1 MFKLAARLAWR
12 DWRGGELS
20 LLFVALVL
28 AVTSVTSISL
38 FTHQVKQSMVV
49 QGADLIA
56 ADLRLNSSQPV
67 PELWLS
73 KAQDLPLQQ
82 AQLSQFQAMVFAD
95 QGMQLASIKAVSQN
109 HPLRGEITVGNAAF
123 DLGKAIQ
130 HGPKQGEIWPD
141 SRLLA
146 SLNASLNDTIDV
158 GQLSLKISQ
167 ILIAEPDQASGF
179 ASFAPRAMMNLS
191 DLAATEAVQ
200 TGSRV
205 TYRWLLAGPDS
216 ALNSLKKQITP
227 LLTNGQKWQSPTDGN
242 ANMAAT
248 LDKAEQF
255 LLLAGSLAVVLAG
268 VALSLSARRYSLRQA
283 KHVALLKCLGL
294 KPNQLRLLYLSQMI
308 LLALLALLISLP
320 LAWGLYQ
327 GLLLLVSDYIQTS
340 SMIPPLEPFILGAGT
355 GTLCLLA
362 FVLPPMLALAK
373 VAPAQVLRQS
383 SSQSKTN
390 IGHLAIGFSA
400 VIALVYWH
408 SQSLLISSALIVG
421 VVIILIL
428 LALLANLLI
437 KLGNKLRPH
446 LGQGGKI
453 GLANLARRKH
463 QNSLQVAI
471 FGLALMLLF
480 SLISVRTFLIDDW
493 QQQLTE
499 DTPNLFLFNIYQQQR
514 ESLVDSMEQQ
524 GLTTQ
529 ALTFFPIARA
539 RLTEPKVHNPRGDR
553 ELNITWSQNLPAG
566 NSISEGQ
573 WWESSDTGANNS
585 PLEVS
590 IEADYAQDMGL
601 ILGQSLTF
609 NVAGTQHQAVLSN
622 LRKVDWSSMQPNFFL
637 VFSHPLVEAN
647 SASYMASVY
656 IAPKD
661 RSKLGPLLRQQPTI
675 SMLDV
680 DQILQQVQR
689 VVAQLSLAVESIL
702 VMVLG
707 AGILVLVASIQAS
720 IDERR
725 HESAILRTLGA
736 SKSLIRS
743 ILLVEYASLG
753 FVSGLIAGV
762 SAEALVAVLQNQLFQ
777 MPIQF
782 HWPLWIL
789 TPFTGMLII
798 GACGWWFNRTVVTA
812 PPLRTLRQ
820 T

>member
-1 MFKLAARLAWR
+1 MLKLAARLAWR

-20 LLFVALVL
+20 LLFVALIL
-28 AVTSVTSISL
+28 AITSVTSISL
-38 FTHQVKQSMVV
+38 FTHQVKQSMVA
-49 QGADLIA
+49 QGANLIA
-56 ADLRLNSSQPV
+56 ADLRLTGSQPIS
-67 PELWLS
+67 EDWRIKADNLS
-73 KAQDLPLQQ
+73 LQQ
-82 AQLSQFQAMVFAD
+82 AQVSQFQAMVFA
-95 QGMQLASIKAVSQN
+95 QEGMQLASIKAVSDSY
-109 HPLRGEITVGNAAF
+109 PLRGELSVGKAAF
-123 DLGKAIQ
+123 DLGTVIAQ
-130 HGPKQGEIWPD
+130 GPKTGEIWPD
-141 SRLLA
+141 SRLLS
-146 SLNASLNDTIDV
+146 SLNARLNDTIDV
-158 GQLSLKISQ
+158 GQLSLKISH
-167 ILIAEPDQASGF
+167 ILITEPDQASGF
-179 ASFAPRAMMNLS
+179 SSFAPRAMMHLQ
-191 DLAATEAVQ
+191 DLAATAAVQ
-200 TGSRV
+200 TGSRIKH
-205 TYRWLLAGPDS
+205 RWLLAGQAD
-216 ALNSLKKQITP
+216 ALTGLQASITP
-227 LLTNGQKWQSPTDGN
+227 LLAPGQKWQSPNDSN
-242 ANMAAT
+242 ANVAAT

-294 KPNQLRLLYLSQMI
+294 KPKQLRLLYFSQMI

-327 GLLLLVSDYIQTS
+327 ALLWVVADYIQGAS
-340 SMIPPLEPFILGAGT
+340 LIPPFEPFILGAGT

-373 VAPAQVLRQS
+373 VAPAEVLRQS

-390 IGHLAIGFSA
+390 KTHLAIGFSA

-408 SQSLLISSALIVG
+408 SQSVLISGALIIG
-421 VVIILIL
+421 VAIILLL
-428 LALLANLLI
+428 LALLASQLI
-437 KLGNKLRPH
+437 KAGNKIRPY
-446 LGQGGKI
+446 LSQGGKI

-480 SLISVRTFLIDDW
+480 SLISVRSFLINDW
-493 QQQLTE
+493 QQQLKQ

-514 ESLVDSMEQQ
+514 QSLLDSMEEQ

-539 RLTEPKVHNPRGDR
+539 RLTEPKLESRRGSR
-553 ELNITWSQNLPAG
+553 ELNLTWSPDLPIG
-566 NSISEGQ
+566 NSISGGQ
-573 WWESSDTGANNS
+573 WWNDGATG
-585 PLEVS
+585 LEVS
-590 IEADYAQDMGL
+590 VESDYARDMGL
-601 ILGQSLTF
+601 RLGQELTF
-609 NVAGTQHQAVLSN
+609 NIAGIEKKAVLSN
-622 LRKVDWSSMQPNFFL
+622 LRDVDWSSMQPNFFF
-637 VFSHPLVEAN
+637 VFSEPLVEAN

-656 IAPKD
+656 IAPAD
-661 RSKLGPLLRQQPTI
+661 RPKLGPLLRQQPTI

-707 AGILVLVASIQAS
+707 AGVLVLVASIQAS

-736 SKSLIRS
+736 SKALIRR
-743 ILLVEYASLG
+743 ILWVEYASLG
-753 FVSGLIAGV
+753 FVAGLIAGLG
-762 SAEALVAVLQNQLFQ
+762 AEALVAVLQQQLFQ
-777 MPIQF
+777 MPMQL
-782 HWPLWIL
+782 HWPLWVL
-789 TPFTGMLII
+789 TPFTGMIII

-812 PPLRTLRQ
+812 PPLRTLQQ

>member
-1 MFKLAARLAWR
+1 MLKLAARLAWR

-20 LLFVALVL
+20 LLFVALIL
-28 AVTSVTSISL
+28 AITSVTSISL
-38 FTHQVKQSMVV
+38 FTHQVKQSMVA
-49 QGADLIA
+49 QGANLIA
-56 ADLRLNSSQPV
+56 ADLRLTGSQPIS
-67 PELWLS
+67 EDWRIKADNLS
-73 KAQDLPLQQ
+73 LQQ
-82 AQLSQFQAMVFAD
+82 AQVSQFQAMVFA
-95 QGMQLASIKAVSQN
+95 QEGMQLASIKAVSDSY
-109 HPLRGEITVGNAAF
+109 PLRGELSVGTAAF
-123 DLGKAIQ
+123 DLGTVIAQ
-130 HGPKQGEIWPD
+130 GPKRGEIWPD
-141 SRLLA
+141 SRLLS
-146 SLNASLNDTIDV
+146 SLNARLNDTIDV
-158 GQLSLKISQ
+158 GQLSLKISH
-167 ILIAEPDQASGF
+167 ILITEPDQASGF
-179 ASFAPRAMMNLS
+179 SSFAPRAMMHLQ
-191 DLAATEAVQ
+191 DLAATAAVQ
-200 TGSRV
+200 TGSRIKH
-205 TYRWLLAGPDS
+205 RWLLAGQAD
-216 ALNSLKKQITP
+216 ALTGLQASITP
-227 LLTNGQKWQSPTDGN
+227 LLAPGQKWQSPNDGN
-242 ANMAAT
+242 ANVAAT

-294 KPNQLRLLYLSQMI
+294 KPKQLRLLYFSQMI

-327 GLLLLVSDYIQTS
+327 ALLWVVADYIQGALL
-340 SMIPPLEPFILGAGT
+340 IPPFEPFILGAGT

-373 VAPAQVLRQS
+373 VAPAEVLRQS

-390 IGHLAIGFSA
+390 KTHLAIGFSA

-408 SQSLLISSALIVG
+408 SQSVLISGALIIG
-421 VVIILIL
+421 VAIILLL
-428 LALLANLLI
+428 LALLASQLI
-437 KLGNKLRPH
+437 KAGNKIRPY
-446 LGQGGKI
+446 LSQGGKI

-480 SLISVRTFLIDDW
+480 SLISVRSFLINDW
-493 QQQLTE
+493 QQQLKQ

-514 ESLVDSMEQQ
+514 QSLLDSMEEQ

-539 RLTEPKVHNPRGDR
+539 RLTEPKLESRRGSR
-553 ELNITWSQNLPAG
+553 ELNLTWSPDLPIG
-566 NSISEGQ
+566 NSISGGQ
-573 WWESSDTGANNS
+573 WWNDGATG
-585 PLEVS
+585 LEVS
-590 IEADYAQDMGL
+590 VESDYARDMGL
-601 ILGQSLTF
+601 RLGQELTF
-609 NVAGTQHQAVLSN
+609 NIAGVEKKAVLSN
-622 LRKVDWSSMQPNFFL
+622 LRDVDWSSMQPNFFF
-637 VFSHPLVEAN
+637 VFSEPLVEAN

-656 IAPKD
+656 IAPAD
-661 RSKLGPLLRQQPTI
+661 RPKLGPLLRQQPTI

-707 AGILVLVASIQAS
+707 AGVLVLVASIQAS

-736 SKSLIRS
+736 SKALIRR
-743 ILLVEYASLG
+743 ILWVEYASLG
-753 FVSGLIAGV
+753 FVAGLIAGLG
-762 SAEALVAVLQNQLFQ
+762 AEALVAVLQQQLFQ
-777 MPIQF
+777 MPMQL
-782 HWPLWIL
+782 HWPLWVL
-789 TPFTGMLII
+789 TPFTGMIII

-812 PPLRTLRQ
+812 PPLRTLQQ

>member
-1 MFKLAARLAWR
+1 MLKLAARLAWR

-20 LLFVALVL
+20 LLFVALIL
-28 AVTSVTSISL
+28 AITSVTSISL
-38 FTHQVKQSMVV
+38 FTHQVKQSMVA
-49 QGADLIA
+49 QGANLIA
-56 ADLRLNSSQPV
+56 ADLRLTGSQPIS
-67 PELWLS
+67 EDWRIKADNLS
-73 KAQDLPLQQ
+73 LQQ
-82 AQLSQFQAMVFAD
+82 AQVSQFQAMVFA
-95 QGMQLASIKAVSQN
+95 QEGMQLASIKAVSDSY
-109 HPLRGEITVGNAAF
+109 PLRGELSVGTAAF
-123 DLGKAIQ
+123 DLGTVIAQ
-130 HGPKQGEIWPD
+130 GPKRGEIWPD
-141 SRLLA
+141 SRLLS
-146 SLNASLNDTIDV
+146 SLNARLNDTIDV
-158 GQLSLKISQ
+158 GQLSLKISH
-167 ILIAEPDQASGF
+167 ILITEPDQAGGF
-179 ASFAPRAMMNLS
+179 SSFAPRAMMHLQ
-191 DLAATEAVQ
+191 DLAATAAVQ
-200 TGSRV
+200 TGSRIKH
-205 TYRWLLAGPDS
+205 RWLLAGQAD
-216 ALNSLKKQITP
+216 ALTGLQASITP
-227 LLTNGQKWQSPTDGN
+227 LLAPGQKWQSPNDGN
-242 ANMAAT
+242 ANVSAT

-294 KPNQLRLLYLSQMI
+294 KPKQLRLLYFSQMI

-327 GLLLLVSDYIQTS
+327 ALLSVVADYIQGTS
-340 SMIPPLEPFILGAGT
+340 LVPPFEPFLLGAGT

-373 VAPAQVLRQS
+373 VAPAEVLRQS

-390 IGHLAIGFSA
+390 KTHLAIGFSA

-408 SQSLLISSALIVG
+408 SQSVLISGALIIG
-421 VVIILIL
+421 VAIILLL
-428 LALLANLLI
+428 LALLASQLI
-437 KLGNKLRPH
+437 KAGNKIRPY
-446 LGQGGKI
+446 LSQGGKI

-480 SLISVRTFLIDDW
+480 SLISVRSFLINDW
-493 QQQLTE
+493 QQQLKQ

-514 ESLVDSMEQQ
+514 QSLLDSMEEQ

-539 RLTEPKVHNPRGDR
+539 RLTEPKLQSRRGSR
-553 ELNITWSQNLPAG
+553 ELNLTWSPDLPIG
-566 NSISEGQ
+566 NSISGGQ
-573 WWESSDTGANNS
+573 WWNDGATG
-585 PLEVS
+585 LEVS
-590 IEADYAQDMGL
+590 VESDYARDMGL
-601 ILGQSLTF
+601 SLGQELTF
-609 NVAGTQHQAVLSN
+609 NIAGIEKKAVLSN
-622 LRKVDWSSMQPNFFL
+622 LRDVDWSSMQPNFFF
-637 VFSHPLVEAN
+637 VFSEPLVEAN

-656 IAPKD
+656 IAPAD
-661 RSKLGPLLRQQPTI
+661 RPKLGPLLRQQPTI

-707 AGILVLVASIQAS
+707 AGVLVLVASIQAS

-736 SKSLIRS
+736 SKALIRR
-743 ILLVEYASLG
+743 ILWVEYASLG
-753 FVSGLIAGV
+753 FVAGLIAGLG
-762 SAEALVAVLQNQLFQ
+762 AEALVAVLQQQLFQ
-777 MPIQF
+777 MPMQF
-782 HWPLWIL
+782 HWPLWVL
-789 TPFTGMLII
+789 TPFTGMIII

-812 PPLRTLRQ
+812 PPLRTLQQ

>member
-1 MFKLAARLAWR
+1 MLKLAARLAWR

-20 LLFVALVL
+20 LLFVALIL
-28 AVTSVTSISL
+28 AITSVTSISL
-38 FTHQVKQSMVV
+38 FTHQVKQSMVA
-49 QGADLIA
+49 QGANLIA
-56 ADLRLNSSQPV
+56 ADLRLTGSQPIS
-67 PELWLS
+67 EDWRIKADNLS
-73 KAQDLPLQQ
+73 LQQ
-82 AQLSQFQAMVFAD
+82 AQVSQFQAMVFA
-95 QGMQLASIKAVSQN
+95 QEGMQLASIKAVSDSY
-109 HPLRGEITVGNAAF
+109 PLRGELSVGKAAF
-123 DLGKAIQ
+123 DLGTVIAQ
-130 HGPKQGEIWPD
+130 GPKRGEIWPD
-141 SRLLA
+141 SRLLS
-146 SLNASLNDTIDV
+146 SLNARLNDTIDV
-158 GQLSLKISQ
+158 GQLSLKISH
-167 ILIAEPDQASGF
+167 ILITEPDQASGF
-179 ASFAPRAMMNLS
+179 SSFAPRAMMHLQ
-191 DLAATEAVQ
+191 DLAATAAVQ
-200 TGSRV
+200 TGSRIKH
-205 TYRWLLAGPDS
+205 RWLLAGQAD
-216 ALNSLKKQITP
+216 ALTGLQASITP
-227 LLTNGQKWQSPTDGN
+227 LLAPGQKWQSPNDGN
-242 ANMAAT
+242 ANVAAT

-294 KPNQLRLLYLSQMI
+294 KPKQLRLLYFSQMI

-327 GLLLLVSDYIQTS
+327 ALLWVVADYIQGAS
-340 SMIPPLEPFILGAGT
+340 LIPPLEPFILGAGT

-373 VAPAQVLRQS
+373 VAPAEVLRQS

-390 IGHLAIGFSA
+390 KTHLAIGFSA

-408 SQSLLISSALIVG
+408 SQSVLISGALIIG
-421 VVIILIL
+421 VAIILLL
-428 LALLANLLI
+428 LALLASQLI
-437 KLGNKLRPH
+437 KAGNKIRPY
-446 LGQGGKI
+446 LSQGSKI

-480 SLISVRTFLIDDW
+480 SLISVRSFLINDW
-493 QQQLTE
+493 QQQLKQ

-514 ESLVDSMEQQ
+514 QSLLDSMEEQ

-539 RLTEPKVHNPRGDR
+539 RLTEPKLQSRRGSR
-553 ELNITWSQNLPAG
+553 ELNLTWSPDLPIG
-566 NSISEGQ
+566 NSISGGQ
-573 WWESSDTGANNS
+573 WWNDGATG
-585 PLEVS
+585 LEVS
-590 IEADYAQDMGL
+590 VESDYARDMGL
-601 ILGQSLTF
+601 SLGQELTF
-609 NVAGTQHQAVLSN
+609 NIAGIEKKAVLSN
-622 LRKVDWSSMQPNFFL
+622 LRDVDWSSMQPNFFF
-637 VFSHPLVEAN
+637 VFSEPLVEAN

-656 IAPKD
+656 IAPAD
-661 RSKLGPLLRQQPTI
+661 RPKLGPLLRQQPTI

-707 AGILVLVASIQAS
+707 AGVLVLVASIQAS

-736 SKSLIRS
+736 SKALIRR
-743 ILLVEYASLG
+743 ILWVEYASLG
-753 FVSGLIAGV
+753 FVAGLIAGLG
-762 SAEALVAVLQNQLFQ
+762 AEALVAVLQQQLFQ
-777 MPIQF
+777 MPMQL
-782 HWPLWIL
+782 HWPLWVL
-789 TPFTGMLII
+789 TPFTGMIII

-812 PPLRTLRQ
+812 PPLRTLQQ

>member
-1 MFKLAARLAWR
+1 MMFKLSARLAWR

-28 AVTSVTSISL
+28 AITSVTSISL
-38 FTHQVKQSMVV
+38 FTHQVKQSMVA

-67 PELWLS
+67 PEPWLT
-73 KAQDLPLQQ
+73 KARNLSLQQ
-82 AQLSQFQAMVFAD
+82 AQLSQFQAMVFAE
-95 QGMQLASIKAVSQN
+95 QGMQLASIKAVSKN
-109 HPLRGEITVGNAAF
+109 YPLRGEITVSGAAF
-123 DLGKAIQ
+123 DVGEVIK
-130 HGPKQGEIWPD
+130 HGPRQGEIWPD

-146 SLNASLNDTIDV
+146 SLNATLNDTIDV
-158 GQLSLKISQ
+158 GQLSLKISR
-167 ILIAEPDQASGF
+167 ILISEPDQASGF
-179 ASFAPRAMMNLS
+179 ASFAPSAMIHLA

-205 TYRWLLAGPDS
+205 KHRWLLAGKEK
-216 ALNSLKKQITP
+216 ALTSLKLNITP
-227 LLTNGQKWQSPTDGN
+227 QLTAGQKWQFPKDGN
-242 ANMAAT
+242 ANVAAT

-268 VALSLSARRYSLRQA
+268 VALSLSARRYSLRQG

-294 KPNQLRLLYLSQMI
+294 KPKQLRLLYLGQMI
-308 LLALLALLISLP
+308 LLALIALLISLP

-327 GLLLLVSDYIQTS
+327 GLLLLVTDYIQSS
-340 SMIPPLEPFILGAGT
+340 SMIPPLSPFVLGAGT

-362 FVLPPMLALAK
+362 FVLPPMMALAK
-373 VAPAQVLRQS
+373 VAPAEVLRQS

-390 IGHLAIGFSA
+390 KGHISIGFSA
-400 VIALVYWH
+400 VIVLVYWH
-408 SQSLLISSALIVG
+408 SQSLLITSALIVG
-421 VVIILIL
+421 VAIILIL

-437 KLGNKLRPH
+437 KSGSKLRPH
-446 LGQGGKI
+446 LSQGGKI
-453 GLANLARRKH
+453 GVANLARRKH

-480 SLISVRTFLIDDW
+480 SLISVRSFLIDDW
-493 QQQLTE
+493 QQQLKQ
-499 DTPNLFLFNIYQQQR
+499 DTPNLFLFNIYQQER
-514 ESLVDSMEQQ
+514 ESLITSMEQQ
-524 GLTTQ
+524 GLATQ

-539 RLTEPKVHNPRGDR
+539 RLTEPKIESPRGDR
-553 ELNITWSQNLPAG
+553 ELNLTWSQALPAG
-566 NSISEGQ
+566 NSVSEGQ
-573 WWESSDTGANNS
+573 WWGDTGAGQ
-585 PLEVS
+585 LEVS
-590 IEADYAQDMGL
+590 IESDYAQRMSL
-601 ILGQSLTF
+601 TLGQVLTF
-609 NVAGTQHQAVLSN
+609 NVAGIQHKAIFSN
-622 LRKVDWSSMQPNFFL
+622 TREVDWSSMQPNFFY
-637 VFSHPLVEAN
+637 VFSQPLVEAN

-656 IAPKD
+656 IAPED
-661 RSKLGPLLRQQPTI
+661 RSKLGPLLREQPTI

-753 FVSGLIAGV
+753 FLAGLIAGI

-777 MPIQF
+777 MPFQF
-782 HWPLWIL
+782 HWPLWLL
-789 TPFTGMLII
+789 TPFAGMLLI
-798 GACGWWFNRTVVTA
+798 GISGWWFNRTVVTS
-812 PPLRTLRQ
+812 PPLKTLRQ

>member
-1 MFKLAARLAWR
+1 MLKLAARLAWR

-20 LLFVALVL
+20 LLFVALIL
-28 AVTSVTSISL
+28 AITSVTSISL
-38 FTHQVKQSMVV
+38 FTHQVKQSMVA
-49 QGADLIA
+49 QGANLIA
-56 ADLRLNSSQPV
+56 ADLRLTGSQPIS
-67 PELWLS
+67 EDWRIKADNLS
-73 KAQDLPLQQ
+73 LQQ
-82 AQLSQFQAMVFAD
+82 AQVSQFQAMVFA
-95 QGMQLASIKAVSQN
+95 QEGMQLASIKAVSDSY
-109 HPLRGEITVGNAAF
+109 PLRGELSVGTAAF
-123 DLGKAIQ
+123 DLGTVIAQ
-130 HGPKQGEIWPD
+130 GPKRGEIWPD
-141 SRLLA
+141 SRLLS
-146 SLNASLNDTIDV
+146 SLNARLNDTIDV
-158 GQLSLKISQ
+158 GQLSLKISH
-167 ILIAEPDQASGF
+167 ILITEPDQASGF
-179 ASFAPRAMMNLS
+179 SSFAPRAMMHLQ
-191 DLAATEAVQ
+191 DLAATAAVQ
-200 TGSRV
+200 TGSRIKH
-205 TYRWLLAGPDS
+205 RWLLAGQAD
-216 ALNSLKKQITP
+216 ALTGLQASITP
-227 LLTNGQKWQSPTDGN
+227 LLAPGQKWQSPNDGN
-242 ANMAAT
+242 ANVAAT

-294 KPNQLRLLYLSQMI
+294 KPKQLRLLYFSQMI

-327 GLLLLVSDYIQTS
+327 ALLWVVADYIQGALL
-340 SMIPPLEPFILGAGT
+340 IPPFEPFILGAGT

-373 VAPAQVLRQS
+373 VAPAEVLRQS

-390 IGHLAIGFSA
+390 KTHLAIGFSA

-408 SQSLLISSALIVG
+408 SQSVLISGALIIG
-421 VVIILIL
+421 VAIILLL
-428 LALLANLLI
+428 LALLASQLI
-437 KLGNKLRPH
+437 KAGNKIRPY
-446 LGQGGKI
+446 LSQGGKI

-480 SLISVRTFLIDDW
+480 SLISVRSFLINDW
-493 QQQLTE
+493 QQQLKQ

-514 ESLVDSMEQQ
+514 QSLLDSMEEQ

-539 RLTEPKVHNPRGDR
+539 RLTEPKLESRRGSR
-553 ELNITWSQNLPAG
+553 ELNLTWSPDLPIG
-566 NSISEGQ
+566 NSISGGQ
-573 WWESSDTGANNS
+573 WWNDGATG
-585 PLEVS
+585 LEVS
-590 IEADYAQDMGL
+590 VESDYARDMGL
-601 ILGQSLTF
+601 RLGQELTF
-609 NVAGTQHQAVLSN
+609 NIAGIEKKAVLSN
-622 LRKVDWSSMQPNFFL
+622 LRDVDWSSMQPNFFF
-637 VFSHPLVEAN
+637 VFSEPLVEAN

-656 IAPKD
+656 IAPAD
-661 RSKLGPLLRQQPTI
+661 RPKLGPLLRQQPTI

-707 AGILVLVASIQAS
+707 AGVLVLVASIQAS

-736 SKSLIRS
+736 SKALIRR
-743 ILLVEYASLG
+743 ILWVEYASLG
-753 FVSGLIAGV
+753 FVAGLIAGLG
-762 SAEALVAVLQNQLFQ
+762 AEALVAVLQQQLFQ
-777 MPIQF
+777 MPMQL
-782 HWPLWIL
+782 HWPLWVL
-789 TPFTGMLII
+789 TPFTGMIII

-812 PPLRTLRQ
+812 PPLRTLQQ

>member
-1 MFKLAARLAWR
+1 
-12 DWRGGELS
+12 
-20 LLFVALVL
+20 
-28 AVTSVTSISL
+28 
-38 FTHQVKQSMVV
+38 
-49 QGADLIA
+49 
-56 ADLRLNSSQPV
+56 
-67 PELWLS
+67 
-73 KAQDLPLQQ
+73 
-82 AQLSQFQAMVFAD
+82 
-95 QGMQLASIKAVSQN
+95 
-109 HPLRGEITVGNAAF
+109 
-123 DLGKAIQ
+123 
-130 HGPKQGEIWPD
+130 
-141 SRLLA
+141 
-146 SLNASLNDTIDV
+146 
-158 GQLSLKISQ
+158 
-167 ILIAEPDQASGF
+167 
-179 ASFAPRAMMNLS
+179 
-191 DLAATEAVQ
+191 
-200 TGSRV
+200 
-205 TYRWLLAGPDS
+205 
-216 ALNSLKKQITP
+216 
-227 LLTNGQKWQSPTDGN
+227 
-242 ANMAAT
+242 
-248 LDKAEQF
+248 
-255 LLLAGSLAVVLAG
+255 
-268 VALSLSARRYSLRQA
+268 
-283 KHVALLKCLGL
+283 
-294 KPNQLRLLYLSQMI
+294 
-308 LLALLALLISLP
+308 
-320 LAWGLYQ
+320 
-327 GLLLLVSDYIQTS
+327 
-340 SMIPPLEPFILGAGT
+340 MIPPLEPFILGAGT

-390 IGHLAIGFSA
+390 MGHLAIGFSA
-400 VIALVYWH
+400 VITLVYWH

-524 GLTTQ
+524 GLSTQ

-539 RLTEPKVHNPRGDR
+539 RLTEPKMDNPRGDR
-553 ELNITWSQNLPAG
+553 ELNLTWSQNLPVG

-573 WWESSDTGANNS
+573 WWDTSDTDASNS

-590 IEADYAQDMGL
+590 IETDYAQDMGL
-601 ILGQSLTF
+601 TLGQSLTF
-609 NVAGTQHQAVLSN
+609 NVAGTQHEAVLSN
-622 LRKVDWSSMQPNFFL
+622 IREVDWSSMQPNFFF
-637 VFSHPLVEAN
+637 VFSRPLVEAN

-656 IAPKD
+656 IAPQD

-782 HWPLWIL
+782 HWPLWVL